1 MKRLV
6 LTTALA
12 LAVGAVS
19 VSCDKVKPP
28 QPELKPDPPATGTP
42 DPQSKKN
49 NLELG
54 LSEAQHHLDKLKLA
68 TQESWSQVT
77 ETFKMSL
84 DKLKGAVK
92 DASDRS

>member
-6 LTTALA
+6 LITALA
-12 LAVGAVS
+12 LTVGAAS
-19 VSCDKVKPP
+19 ISCDKVKPP
-28 QPELKPDPPATGTP
+28 QPELKPDPPATGAP
-42 DPQSKKN
+42 DAQTKKP
-49 NLELG
+49 ELD

-92 DASDRS
+92 DVSDRS

>member
-12 LAVGAVS
+12 LAVAAAS

-28 QPELKPDPPATGTP
+28 QPELKTDAPATGTT
-42 DPQSKKN
+42 DTGTKK
-49 NLELG
+49 LELG
-54 LSEAQHHLDKLKLA
+54 LNEAQHHLDQFKLVA
-68 TQESWSQVT
+68 RESWSQMT

-92 DASDRS
+92 GAIEDRF

>member
-1 MKRLV
+1 MKRLI

-19 VSCDKVKPP
+19 ISCDKVKPP
-28 QPELKPDPPATGTP
+28 QPELKTDPPATGAP
-42 DPQSKKN
+42 DAQTKN
-49 NLELG
+49 PELG

-77 ETFKMSL
+77 ETFRMSL

>member
-28 QPELKPDPPATGTP
+28 QPELKTDPPATVAP
-42 DPQSKKN
+42 DPQTKKN
-49 NLELG
+49 LEHG
-54 LSEAQHHLDKLKLA
+54 LSEAQQHLDKLKLA

-77 ETFKMSL
+77 ETFNMSL

-92 DASDRS
+92 GASDRS

>member
-28 QPELKPDPPATGTP
+28 QPELKTDPPATGVP
-42 DPQSKKN
+42 DTQTKKP
-49 NLELG
+49 ELS
-54 LSEAQHHLDKLKLA
+54 LSEAQHHLDKLKSA
-68 TQESWSQVT
+68 TRES
-77 ETFKMSL
+77 
-84 DKLKGAVK
+84 
-92 DASDRS
+92 

>member
-12 LAVGAVS
+12 LAVGAMN

-28 QPELKPDPPATGTP
+28 QPELKTDPPATVAP
-42 DPQSKKN
+42 DPQTKK

-54 LSEAQHHLDKLKLA
+54 LSKAQQHLDKLKLA

-84 DKLKGAVK
+84 DKLKVAVK
-92 DASDRS
+92 GAADRS

>member
-1 MKRLV
+1 MKRLI

-12 LAVGAVS
+12 LAVGAAS

-28 QPELKPDPPATGTP
+28 QPELNTHPPATAVP
-42 DPQSKKN
+42 DAQTKK
-49 NLELG
+49 LELN
-54 LSEAQHHLDKLKLA
+54 LSEVQQHLDKFKLA
-68 TQESWSQVT
+68 TQESWSQIT

-92 DASDRS
+92 GASDRS

>member
-6 LTTALA
+6 LTIALA

-28 QPELKPDPPATGTP
+28 QPELKTDAPATGATAAEA
-42 DPQSKKN
+42 KK
-49 NLELG
+49 LEIG
-54 LSEAQHHLDKLKLA
+54 SSEAQQHLDKFKLMA
-68 TQESWSQVT
+68 RESWSQMT

-92 DASDRS
+92 SATEDRP